1 MLFDPANADDFEK
14 AKKCIKI
21 GKVAYTIIGILALG
35 ISAKAFDN
43 LGRVHEGEVFVDSI
57 RVALDEIKEKEENN

>member
-14 AKKCIKI
+14 VKKCIKI
-21 GKVAYTIIGILALG
+21 RKAAYTIIGILALG

-57 RVALDEIKEKEENN
+57 KVALDEIKEKEEN